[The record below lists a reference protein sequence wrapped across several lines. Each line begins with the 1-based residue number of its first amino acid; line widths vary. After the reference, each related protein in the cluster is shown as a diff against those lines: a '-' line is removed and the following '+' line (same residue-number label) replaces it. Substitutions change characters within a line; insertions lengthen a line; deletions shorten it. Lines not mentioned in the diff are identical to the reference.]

1 MTFKFL
7 HAADL
12 HLDSPMRGLER
23 YEGAPVEQIRG
34 ATRRALENM
43 VQLAIDEN
51 VRFVIIA
58 GDLYDTD
65 WKDYNT
71 ALFLA
76 SEMSRLRKAGIRVF
90 VVAGNH
96 DAGSQI
102 SRTLSM
108 PENVTIL
115 STKRPETVTV
125 EDIGVA
131 IHGQGFA
138 ERAVREDLSAAYP
151 PARKGL
157 FNIGVLHTAANGREG
172 HEPYAPCNVAG
183 LLSKEYDYWALGH
196 VHRREVLYESPWM
209 VFPGNIQGRHI
220 NESGPKGCTL
230 VTVEDGCCASVEH
243 RNLHVVE
250 WLLCDVDASG
260 ASSPEDVL
268 DRTRLTIERQ
278 IQAVGD
284 CLLATRVQLAGSTP
298 ANDELNRD
306 PEKWVN
312 EIRSSA
318 TDISGGNVWV
328 EQVKIHTRAK
338 EMSLEERLAG
348 NDPIADLLRFI
359 KAMEPDDELLAPLKE
374 EISALRTKLPH
385 DLVEEMDAF
394 NLHSSEAVGHI
405 LEDVKEMLISRLLS
419 SGGAQ

>member
-1 MTFKFL
+1 MMFKFL

-34 ATRRALENM
+34 ATRKALENM

-58 GDLYDTD
+58 GDLHDTD

-76 SEMSRLRKAGIRVF
+76 KQMSRLRVAGIQVF

-108 PENVTIL
+108 PENVAIL

-125 EDIGVA
+125 EDVGVA

-138 ERAVREDLSAAYP
+138 ERAVHEDLSAGYP

-157 FNIGVLHTAANGREG
+157 FNIGILHTAANGREG
-172 HEPYAPCNVAG
+172 HEPYAPCNVVG
-183 LLSKEYDYWALGH
+183 LLAKEYNYWALGH
-196 VHRREVLYESPWM
+196 VHRREVLYENPWM

-230 VTVEDGCCASVEH
+230 VTVEDGRCSSVKH
-243 RNLHVVE
+243 RNVHVVE
-250 WLLCDVDASG
+250 WVLCDVDASG
-260 ASSPEDVL
+260 ANSPEDIL
-268 DRTRLTIERQ
+268 GRTRLILEQ
-278 IQAVGD
+278 QVQAAGD
-284 CLLATRVQLAGSTP
+284 RLLAARIQLAGSTP
-298 ANDELNRD
+298 ANAELNRD

-318 TDISGGNVWV
+318 TDLSGGNIWV
-328 EQVKIHTRAK
+328 EQVKIRTRA
-338 EMSLEERLAG
+338 EQMSREERFAQ
-348 NDPIADLLRFI
+348 NDPVADLLRFI
-359 KAMEPDDELLAPLKE
+359 QAMEPDDDLLAPLKD
-374 EISALRTKLPH
+374 EISTLRTKLPRE
-385 DLVEEMDAF
+385 LVEEVDAF
-394 NLHSSEAVGHI
+394 NLHSPRAVGHI
-405 LEDVKEMLISRLLS
+405 LEDVKELLISRLLS